1 MNYEIEL
8 KAHVYDRTH
17 VTASLNK
24 IGTYLGHTQKSDD
37 YYHFPLAAGISA
49 PDGRN
54 FLSAR
59 IREEK
64 TTNGRLITD
73 SFLFTYKK
81 KEVLKNED
89 GTQIEVNDE
98 NESVITDAKAFRT
111 FFEDLGATID
121 LHKEKSVDGWNVEID
136 GVTAHAE
143 LCEVP
148 PLGDFLEIEIIKEKN
163 DEETVKKMKDII
175 MKIFEKCGIKKEDIE
190 SRYYR
195 DMLKKL

>member
-8 KAHVYDRTH
+8 KAHVYDRAH
-17 VTASLNK
+17 VSQCLNK
-24 IGTYLGHTQKSDD
+24 IGSYLGHTQKSDD
-37 YYHFPLAAGISA
+37 YYHFPLPSDISA

-64 TTNGRLITD
+64 TTNGKLITD